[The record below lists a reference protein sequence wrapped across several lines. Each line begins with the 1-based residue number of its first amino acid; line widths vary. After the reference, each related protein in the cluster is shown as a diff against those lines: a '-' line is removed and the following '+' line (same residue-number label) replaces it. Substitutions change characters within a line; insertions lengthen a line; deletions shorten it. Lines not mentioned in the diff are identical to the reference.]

1 VVNAARAQ
9 ACLRQLEALAFLQED
24 VVLQGEEGR
33 DGSSSRKCRNMQ
45 EWAVDN
51 GVEGRKK
58 IRER

>member
-33 DGSSSRKCRNMQ
+33 DGSNSQKM
-45 EWAVDN
+45 
-51 GVEGRKK
+51 
-58 IRER
+58 